1 LDVTTSSGER
11 QRSSGSVR
19 ALAAL
24 AAAAVLT
31 LGLAGAHRSR
41 LLTLERRASSDA
53 AVVGTVAAGVAV
65 DVERGLDAVASSA
78 VRLPLSGA
86 AAAVGP
92 RLLAAIPGARDLGYT
107 PAGGGTGGDAVG
119 TPLSA
124 ADLADPSLAA
134 LLDRTR
140 DSGEPALS
148 APVEQA
154 GATRTLVVSAAYA
167 PRAGGPPTSTT
178 DRRAR
183 LLGWVVASV
192 DLDALA
198 QPRAPQGAL
207 TAVWDGSGS
216 PPGGDEAAR
225 RLEGLP
231 RQTIE
236 VRGRV
241 LTVAAGDPDGV
252 GLIAPTLA
260 FLVVALLGAGA
271 TAVAVFAVGRR
282 LREQRAELERNA
294 AQVQLIGAVAP
305 LVQQSLE
312 LGEVLPA
319 VAVQLTDH
327 FGLAGVRLSTGS
339 SSAGQLEL
347 FSLGQRTDRSPKPV
361 LRPPDR
367 LRAGEPL
374 TLALQRGGR
383 SVALLE
389 LVAGQDLDESD
400 LQSLRAISEL
410 VTAAVVNAS
419 LYASQQTAVRRLRDL
434 DALKTVFLST
444 ASHELRTP
452 ATAIGGF
459 ATLLTNSWDRF
470 SDEQRRDFAARI
482 AANARS
488 LSAVVQDLLDFSLLD
503 RGAEP
508 LALGPVELGALVEG
522 VVDRLAP
529 VFTDHQIACT
539 VEPAQ
544 PVAGAV
550 NGLERIVTN
559 LLTNAVKFS
568 PAGSTVTVAVRA
580 RGDGAEVVV
589 SDEGPGVPLEE
600 RQKVFARF
608 YRGTGDA
615 VLQTRGVGIGLSV
628 VSELVDRMGG
638 EITLEDAPSG
648 GARFTVWL
656 PRSSPMVEQEG
667 VEDAA
672 TR

>member
-1 LDVTTSSGER
+1 MDVATRTGDER
-11 QRSSGSVR
+11 RSVALVR
-19 ALAAL
+19 VLAAL
-24 AAAAVLT
+24 AAAAVLA

-53 AVVGTVAAGVAV
+53 AVVAAVASGVAV
-65 DVERGLDAVASSA
+65 DIERALDAVASSA
-78 VRLPLSGA
+78 QLVPLSSPAIA
-86 AAAVGP
+86 ASP
-92 RLLAAIPGARDLGYT
+92 RVLGSVPGGQALGYE
-107 PAGGGTGGDAVG
+107 PLDAGTSSGTAGS
-119 TPLSA
+119 PLA
-124 ADLADPSLAA
+124 GLDRADPELAA

-140 DSGEPALS
+140 DTGDAVLS
-148 APVEQA
+148 APIDQH
-154 GATRTLVVSAAYA
+154 GAARTLVVAAVYA
-167 PRAGGPPTSTT
+167 SQPGGPPRSTSARR
-178 DRRAR
+178 DRVQ
-183 LLGWVVASV
+183 GWVVASV
-192 DLDALA
+192 DLESLA
-198 QPRAPQGAL
+198 RLHLPEGAIA
-207 TAVWDGSGS
+207 AVWDGTE
-216 PPGGDEAAR
+216 PPGAGTDLPGR
-225 RLEGLP
+225 LP
-231 RQTIE
+231 RQTVE
-236 VRGRV
+236 VSGRV
-241 LTVAAGDPDGV
+241 LTVAAGDPSGIGV
-252 GLIAPTLA
+252 IAPTIA
-260 FLVVALLGAGA
+260 FVLVALLGAGA
-271 TAVAVFAVGRR
+271 AMASVLVVGRR
-282 LREQRAELERNA
+282 LRSQREDLYRNA
-294 AQVQLIGAVAP
+294 DQVRLIGAVAP

-347 FSLGQRTDRSPKPV
+347 FGLGERAVRPPKPV

-367 LRAGEPL
+367 LAAGDAL

-389 LVAGQDLDESD
+389 LVAGRDLGESD

-459 ATLLTNSWDRF
+459 AALLTNSWDRF
-470 SDEQRRDFAARI
+470 TDDQRRDFAERI

-508 LALGPVELGALVEG
+508 LVLAPIELGRLVEG

-529 VFTDHQIACT
+529 VFTDHQISCT
-539 VEPAQ
+539 TEPAP

-550 NGLERIVTN
+550 NGLERVVTN

-568 PAGSTVTVAVRA
+568 PAGSTVTLSVGP
-580 RGDGAEVVV
+580 RGDGAAVAV
-589 SDEGPGVPLEE
+589 SDEGPGVPPEE
-600 RQKVFARF
+600 RQQVFARF
-608 YRGTGDA
+608 YRGSGDA

-628 VSELVDRMGG
+628 VAELVSRMDG
-638 EITLEDAPSG
+638 EITLDDAPGG

-656 PRSSPMVEQEG
+656 PASAAVSEE
-667 VEDAA
+667 EIHDAA